1 MDIKKINYALEC
13 FRTLF
18 EKLKKGG
25 NCCSWMCFGACLFPF
40 PGSLVFLDCFSRKPT
55 TPSSFGFVATSQSAF
70 SIRHLLWR
78 WTPGAWPLRTVE
90 LPKLRRAAGP
100 PKGVTWLSGHGNR
113 DGRHGRV
120 VVGIFS
126 AYFAPENEI
135 HDLKKQCASLCY
147 TGKELFEVLQW
158 CFFGGNAKF
167 AHEIIISLG
176 KDPTCVWKGTS
187 SKFFESIKQKNLL
200 KLPNEARL
208 WELWITFVGGTMKHQ
223 ITQLYSPEN

>member
-1 MDIKKINYALEC
+1 
-13 FRTLF
+13 
-18 EKLKKGG
+18 
-25 NCCSWMCFGACLFPF
+25 MCFGACLFPF

-135 HDLKKQCASLCY
+135 HDLKKNVHLYVILGRNCLKSCSDAFWGEREVCTWNNNLFGKRSHLRLERNIFKILRKYQTKEPAEAS
-147 TGKELFEVLQW
+147 EW
-158 CFFGGNAKF
+158 
-167 AHEIIISLG
+167 S
-176 KDPTCVWKGTS
+176 
-187 SKFFESIKQKNLL
+187 
-200 KLPNEARL
+200 
-208 WELWITFVGGTMKHQ
+208 TFVGTMNHVCGGNYETPNHPTLLPRK
-223 ITQLYSPEN
+223 LRCPMKNRNSSFKMAPF

>member
-1 MDIKKINYALEC
+1 
-13 FRTLF
+13 
-18 EKLKKGG
+18 
-25 NCCSWMCFGACLFPF
+25 MCFGACLFPF

-135 HDLKKQCASLCY
+135 HDLKKNVHLY
-147 TGKELFEVLQW
+147 V
-158 CFFGGNAKF
+158 
-167 AHEIIISLG
+167 ILG
-176 KDPTCVWKGTS
+176 RNCVWKGTS